1 MDLSAWCEVERDAEL
16 LRRDGVLGA
25 RWSAMRSCRSAIAWD
40 LELDAAVTKIV
51 SFGRKRTDNFLF

>member
-16 LRRDGVLGA
+16 SRGDGGLGA
-25 RWSAMRSCRSAIAWD
+25 RWNAMWSSRAAMGDWVP
-40 LELDAAVTKIV
+40 DAAVTKIV

>member
-25 RWSAMRSCRSAIAWD
+25 RWNAMRSSCVAIDWD
-40 LELDAAVTKIV
+40 
-51 SFGRKRTDNFLF
+51 